1 MLRFSNITSGPILRW
16 KEYKRNFNDSASLFE
31 SDRDFLDN
39 LHRIS
44 NGLLKISFFS
54 QPLLVFILFVANL
67 EIKTPENEL
76 LYFSFLSVVAVIYLY
91 FLYINF
97 SSFCDVMI
105 GSGRLLGL
113 HVPENFDRPFSS
125 TNFLE
130 FWQHWH
136 LSLSGWFRD
145 FIFNPIVLRMS
156 RWNKSGNW
164 VIYST
169 AYFITFSLEFGMGAL
184 GHFLVRNYVSFGA
197 IIVIL
202 FKEIKQRNNGR
213 FKLSSKHLI
222 YFSQTSTPII
232 TFHYNYG
239 PWMPTFCYLI
249 TSHLILKAQ

>member
-1 MLRFSNITSGPILRW
+1 MIFESDRYLSQTKNNAIFNCWHFLGFASLFQPLHRAQFW

-113 HVPENFDRPFSS
+113 HVPENLIAHFPVR
-125 TNFLE
+125 
-130 FWQHWH
+130 
-136 LSLSGWFRD
+136 
-145 FIFNPIVLRMS
+145 IF
-156 RWNKSGNW
+156 
-164 VIYST
+164 
-169 AYFITFSLEFGMGAL
+169 EFGNIGTYL
-184 GHFLVRNYVSFGA
+184 YLDGFE
-197 IIVIL
+197 IL
-202 FKEIKQRNNGR
+202 FSIQ
-213 FKLSSKHLI
+213 
-222 YFSQTSTPII
+222 
-232 TFHYNYG
+232 
-239 PWMPTFCYLI
+239 
-249 TSHLILKAQ
+249 